1 MALFAAY
8 RAVLSVQ
15 KYALAN
21 VDLQITLGRIRAF
34 AGPVAKRALRIRYLD
49 SALAGAYGTLF
60 GLHHIHATQH
70 ILIFN

>member
-1 MALFAAY
+1 VALFTAY

-21 VDLQITLGRIRAF
+21 VDLQITLGRVRAF
-34 AGPVAKRALRIRYLD
+34 AGSVAKGTLRIGYLD
-49 SALAGAYGTLF
+49 GALAGAYGALF
-60 GLHHIHATQH
+60 GLHHIHATPH